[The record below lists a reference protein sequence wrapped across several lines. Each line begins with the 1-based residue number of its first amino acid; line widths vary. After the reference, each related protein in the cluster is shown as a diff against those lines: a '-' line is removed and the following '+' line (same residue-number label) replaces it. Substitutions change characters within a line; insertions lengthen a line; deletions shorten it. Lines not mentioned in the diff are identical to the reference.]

1 MGRNTNP
8 EDLLALQIAPTI
20 QHQARAIFSLLQ
32 RYNWTQF
39 TVVTTQVAG
48 YQQFLATLKSMARD
62 TQRKARVTVSGHG
75 QKSFSVL
82 QEVLIRE
89 WTNTTHVRYQL
100 NKLIGTDSRI
110 IVLHS
115 GSGGECFTV
124 METAAALG
132 LTGREYQWILTQTA
146 ISTSIR
152 AHRSFPVGTLGVT
165 YKHDVETMKQAI
177 RTAVK
182 VWFTALLDMARHPDR
197 LARSLTFPQPRSC
210 NKSDDDLRW
219 KDGGKMYS
227 FLQKIRLAREP
238 QLRFDNNGTLRQ
250 TELFVIN
257 CRWHESRS
265 KEKKWQEVGRWMRHG
280 LIMNDIVWPGGS
292 SIPPSGMP
300 ARRYLRIA
308 TLDEN
313 PYVMYADPGHEG
325 ACSDHSVP
333 CRVYER
339 DKTKR
344 RLSNTTVPMCCYG
357 LSIDLLKVFSRELR
371 FDYDLFEVDD
381 GMWGAIDKATGRWN
395 GPIKM
400 LLDREAD
407 MVVTSLKINPDRSK
421 AVRFSVPFLETGI
434 TIVVSLREGAI
445 SPTAFLE
452 PFDMTS
458 WLLILLFCIH
468 AVAIGVY
475 TFEWFSPSGLDK
487 GHSTK
492 EPYDYRS
499 WCLILVFSVHA
510 TGASIFIFEWLSPF
524 GLNRG
529 KTILP
534 EHKFSLFR
542 SFWMIWA
549 MLFSA
554 AVDTDGPK
562 GMASR
567 FLANIWALFALVF
580 LASYTAN
587 LAAFMITKE
596 DFYDLSGIH
605 DWRLQN
611 PTHTKPPFKYA
622 TVPEGSTETN
632 IRNNHP
638 TMYHY
643 MKAYNKPKVN
653 IGIEAVKAGDIQAF
667 IYDATVLEYYVG
679 KDPGC
684 RLRTVGH
691 WYAMTGYG
699 IAFPPEENNPWIEK
713 INQVIFQLQR
723 SGEMERL
730 QKFWLAGACF
740 FKKDK
745 KGVSNKTLGILNF
758 TSAFILLGAGVL
770 LSVLLLLLEFCYYRF
785 GRRCL
790 RNSSSRRGRCG
801 CCHLVS
807 LSLGQ
812 SLTTEETADSTDQTE
827 RRCRKEACDSQ
838 IWHLKRQL
846 DLALLKI
853 DNLENQISTDLP
865 VWTEPDITRQIIFQD
880 LMTDQRLHSQDRGRR
895 RHYYP
900 DPHPTLLSPSQAH
913 WNRTYDQEPFSRG
926 ILYQGFDYSQFN
938 GSARRNTPRDIFS
951 ETFYL
956 LDDDDNCDSRSEGG
970 GTRRIRRSPSYN
982 SAIGRDVLSDRQ
994 RHTNRRRQHMG
1005 RLYVGVNS
1013 SSNNSESVL

>member
-1 MGRNTNP
+1 MTRNP

-48 YQQFLATLKSMARD
+48 YQQFLATLKSMAQH
-62 TQRKARVTVSGHG
+62 TQRHAKVTVSGHG
-75 QKSFSVL
+75 QKSFSML
-82 QEVLIRE
+82 QEVLIRD
-89 WTNTTHVRYQL
+89 WRNISSVRYDL
-100 NKLIGTDSRI
+100 NQLIGTDSRI
-110 IVLHS
+110 IILHS
-115 GSGGECFTV
+115 GSGGECFTI
-124 METAAALG
+124 METATALG

-146 ISTSIR
+146 ISTSLR
-152 AHRSFPVGTLGVT
+152 AHRSLPIGTLGVT
-165 YKHDVETMKQAI
+165 YKHDIEAMKRAI

-182 VWFTALLDMARHPDR
+182 VWFTALQDMARNPQQ
-197 LARSLTFPQPRSC
+197 LAKTLTFPEPRTC
-210 NKSDDDLRW
+210 NRSDADLRW
-219 KDGGKMYS
+219 KDGNKMYS
-227 FLQKIRLAREP
+227 YLQRIRLAREP
-238 QLRFDNNGTLRQ
+238 QLRFDSNGTLRQ

-257 CRWHESRS
+257 CRWHES
-265 KEKKWQEVGRWMRHG
+265 KPNEKKWQEVGRWMRHG

-300 ARRYLRIA
+300 ARGFLRIA

-313 PYVMYADPGHEG
+313 PYVMYARPGPKG
-325 ACSDHSVP
+325 DCSDHSVP

-339 DKTKR
+339 DKKKR
-344 RLSNTTVPMCCYG
+344 RLSNTTIPMCCYG
-357 LSIDLLKVFSRELR
+357 LSIDLLKVSSRELR
-371 FDYDLFEVDD
+371 FDYDLFEVED

-407 MVVTSLKINPDRSK
+407 MVVTSLKINPDRNR

-452 PFDMTS
+452 P
-458 WLLILLFCIH
+458 
-468 AVAIGVY
+468 
-475 TFEWFSPSGLDK
+475 
-487 GHSTK
+487 
-492 EPYDYRS
+492 YDYPS

-510 TGASIFIFEWLSPF
+510 TGASIFIFEWLSPY

-529 KTILP
+529 KSFFP
-534 EHKFSLFR
+534 DHKFSLFR
-542 SFWMIWA
+542 SFWLIWA

-562 GMASR
+562 GVASR

-596 DFYDLSGIH
+596 EFYDLSGIQ

-638 TMYHY
+638 AMYHY
-643 MKAYNKPKVN
+643 MKAYNKPKVD
-653 IGIEAVKAGDIQAF
+653 IGIQAVKTGEIQAF

-684 RLRTVGH
+684 RLRTVGN

-699 IAFPPEENNPWIEK
+699 IAFPPEDNNPWIDK
-713 INQVIFQLQR
+713 INHVIFQLQR

-730 QKFWLAGACF
+730 QRFWLAGACY

-770 LSVLLLLLEFCYYRF
+770 LSVLLLLLEFCYFRF

-790 RNSSSRRGRCG
+790 ARSASRGGRCS

-807 LSLGQ
+807 LSLSQ
-812 SLTTEETADSTDQTE
+812 SLTLEEGGEGGQG
-827 RRCRKEACDSQ
+827 RRKRCREEACDTE

-853 DNLENQISTDLP
+853 DNLENQISSDVA

-880 LMTDQRLHSQDRGRR
+880 LLMDQRLSVHERGRR
-895 RHYYP
+895 RRHFVDP
-900 DPHPTLLSPSQAH
+900 DPYWLGTPQPHYVT
-913 WNRTYDQEPFSRG
+913 RTEGHDPFYRRIAYPG
-926 ILYQGFDYSQFN
+926 YDYSQYN
-938 GSARRNTPRDIFS
+938 GSVRRNTSRDIYS
-951 ETFYL
+951 ETFNL
-956 LDDDDNCDSRSEGG
+956 LDDDNCDSRSEGG

-982 SAIGRDVLSDRQ
+982 SAIGRDVLSERQ
-994 RHTNRRRQHMG
+994 RQRQRQAGRSRQHRG
-1005 RLYVGVNS
+1005 RLYMGVDS